1 MLRDAG
7 VGGGE
12 VLSDEFWWLRRIE
25 EGLTEFRSGSEEELF
40 SFCGYFFHFSNLMFQ
55 SKCGTRMVEA

>member
-12 VLSDEFWWLRRIE
+12 VLSDEFGWWRRIE
-25 EGLTEFRSGSEEELF
+25 EGLAEFRSGSEEELF
-40 SFCGYFFHFSNLMFQ
+40 SFCGCFFHFSNLMFQ
-55 SKCGTRMVEA
+55 SECGSRMV